1 MLRELGSQ
9 ADYAAV
15 QRLAGTVWGF
25 PPAQLPSTFDLQ
37 LAAHIGGLTAGAFD
51 GRRLVGFV
59 HGLPR
64 TNLEEPCHHSH
75 MLAVRRG
82 FQGRGL
88 AVRLKLFQ
96 RAWCLRRGI
105 GLVTWTYDP
114 LLIRNARLNL
124 VRLRARAVRFLP
136 NHYGV
141 LGGLYGSLP
150 TDRFEVHWRLD
161 SREVAHAARGKA
173 PEFPAAAAI
182 PVVTPGKRGP
192 TLALPIPFEAGG
204 PNPIDPEASRLAQR
218 RLARL
223 APALFERGYQ
233 AVSLSLLED
242 RAVYV
247 FQKT

>member
-1 MLRELGSQ
+1 
-9 ADYAAV
+9 
-15 QRLAGTVWGF
+15 
-25 PPAQLPSTFDLQ
+25 
-37 LAAHIGGLTAGAFD
+37 
-51 GRRLVGFV
+51 
-59 HGLPR
+59 
-64 TNLEEPCHHSH
+64 

-105 GLVTWTYDP
+105 RLVTWTYDP

-161 SREVAHAARGKA
+161 SPEVERAARGKA
-173 PEFPAAAAI
+173 PEFPDAAAI
-182 PVVTPGKRGP
+182 PVVTAEKRRP
-192 TLALPIPFEAGG
+192 ATLAFPVPLEAGG
-204 PNPIDPEASRLAQR
+204 PNPIDPEASARVQR

-223 APALFERGYQ
+223 APAPLRSGISGRL
-233 AVSLSLLED
+233 AVPSGGSGLVCVSASLSP
-242 RAVYV
+242 RAPRWGPLADV
-247 FQKT
+247 Q

>member
-1 MLRELGSQ
+1 M
-9 ADYAAV
+9 
-15 QRLAGTVWGF
+15 
-25 PPAQLPSTFDLQ
+25 P
-37 LAAHIGGLTAGAFD
+37 GACD
-51 GRRLVGFV
+51 A
-59 HGLPR
+59 
-64 TNLEEPCHHSH
+64 ES
-75 MLAVRRG
+75 
-82 FQGRGL
+82 
-88 AVRLKLFQ
+88 
-96 RAWCLRRGI
+96 

-161 SREVAHAARGKA
+161 SREVERAARGKA
-173 PEFPAAAAI
+173 PEFPDAAAI
-182 PVVTPGKRGP
+182 PVVTPGKRRHA
-192 TLALPIPFEAGG
+192 TLALPIPLEAGG
-204 PNPIDPEASRLAQR
+204 PNPIDPEASRRAQR

-223 APALFERGYQ
+223 APALFDRGYQ

-247 FQKT
+247 FQRA